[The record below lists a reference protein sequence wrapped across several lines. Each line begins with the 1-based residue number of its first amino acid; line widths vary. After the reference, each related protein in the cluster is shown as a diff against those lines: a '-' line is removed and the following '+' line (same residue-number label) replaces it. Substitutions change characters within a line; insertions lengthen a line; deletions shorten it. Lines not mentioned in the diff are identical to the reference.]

1 MKNKKTTKK
10 PAPAPKAVI
19 VKSNE
24 DVVVM
29 KSAPKAKVVNKKR
42 GGSK

>member
-1 MKNKKTTKK
+1 MKKKTPAKK
-10 PAPAPKAVI
+10 RPAAPKAVI

-29 KSAPKAKVVNKKR
+29 KSAPKVKKTKAKR